1 MKRKKYRP
9 RVTTEQTKLINMFT
23 LGGLSQKNIAKQ
35 LGLPPVTVGNVQRVL
50 GIASRSGRL
59 PLPTALEDKIIKMR
73 KKHGSPTIARLLGLP
88 QWRVEDVFRERRF
101 LQTPGKISSR
111 YYVNDREKRAI
122 RRKQRAFEREISKQ
136 FGVSEIWMRRFLRRR
151 SK

>member
-1 MKRKKYRP
+1 MKRKQYRP
-9 RVTTEQTKLINMFT
+9 RVTAEQTKLINVFT
-23 LGGLSQKNIAKQ
+23 LAGLSQKNIAKQ
-35 LGLPPVTVGNVQRVL
+35 LGFLPVTIGNIQRLL
-50 GIASRSGRL
+50 GIAPRSGRM
-59 PLPTALEDKIIKMR
+59 PLPTALENKIIRMH

-88 QWRVEDVFRERRF
+88 KWRVEDVFRERRF

-122 RRKQRAFEREISKQ
+122 RRKQRAFEKEISKQ